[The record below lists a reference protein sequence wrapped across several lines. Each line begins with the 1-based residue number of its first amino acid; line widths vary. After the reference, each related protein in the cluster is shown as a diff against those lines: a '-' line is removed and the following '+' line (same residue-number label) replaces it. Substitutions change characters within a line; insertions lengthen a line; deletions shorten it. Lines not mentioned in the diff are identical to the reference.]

1 MNMLIRK
8 ASNGIRFVY
17 SLLKIHIQYIR
28 GLKHR
33 NGLPVSTYNNE
44 YRKYLGYY
52 CRKQRISTVYRR
64 IRAFFCADIAL
75 YRDNLLLAD
84 NDSTPTVVTV
94 VKDELNRMKLFFDY
108 YRRLGVRRF
117 IIIDNASTDG
127 TREYAAE
134 QPDTRVYIV
143 KEKFQTQ
150 KKEAWIEK
158 VLTITGYNRWYIVV
172 DSDELIDYVGSE
184 RHSIEELIE
193 KQCKEG
199 AIRLQG
205 YLVDMYAEGNL
216 FSVSCDYQEIPKQL
230 CLFDKDSYTE
240 EGQNRIFG
248 GPRDRLFGTHNLLN
262 KQCIFYF
269 TPEMLYCD
277 CHYMYLPGTKLR
289 ENMTYIIRHYKFL
302 GTDRQVFNTRVCEKS
317 FYNDSI
323 EYKLIMD
330 KVDTENNVS
339 FVYDKSVIYE
349 NSDSLR
355 VLPFLHWTEWE

>member
-1 MNMLIRK
+1 MNFLICK
-8 ASNGIRFVY
+8 ASKGISFVY
-17 SLLKIHIQYIR
+17 SLLKINIHYIW
-28 GLKHR
+28 GLTHR
-33 NGLPVSTYNNE
+33 NGLSVSTYNNE
-44 YRKYLGYY
+44 FRKYFSYY
-52 CRKQRISTVYRR
+52 CRNERNSNVYRR
-64 IRAFFCADIAL
+64 ICAFFNADIVL
-75 YRDNLLLAD
+75 YRNNMTL
-84 NDSTPTVVTV
+84 NDDPNSPIVVTV

-108 YRRLGVRRF
+108 YRRLGVRLF

-127 TREYAAE
+127 TREYVAG
-134 QPDTRVYIV
+134 QPDARVYLV

-158 VLTITGYNRWYIVV
+158 VLAITGYNRWYIVV

-193 KQCKEG
+193 KHSKEG

-230 CLFDKDSYTE
+230 CLFDSDSYSE
-240 EGQNRIFG
+240 EGDNRIFG
-248 GPRDRLFGTHNLLN
+248 GPRDRMFGTHNLLN

-277 CHYMYLPGTKLR
+277 CHYMYLPGMRLR
-289 ENMTYIIRHYKFL
+289 ENMSYIIRHYKFL
-302 GTDRQVFNTRVCEKS
+302 GTDRQVYGMRVCDKS
-317 FYNDSI
+317 FYNESI

-330 KVDTENNVS
+330 KVDAGNCVS
-339 FVYDKSVIYE
+339 FVYDKSVTYE
-349 NSDSLR
+349 NSESLR
-355 VLPFLHWTEWE
+355 VLPFLHWTEWK